1 MTGFRTGTW
10 AHMRDFVESAEQVR
24 RRIARLAGGGISLI
38 VICVDRSTSD
48 GGVDFFSDVTAASPG
63 YPEWDPLKVMI
74 ESAHEQGIEV
84 HPWLCVFKSGARAHL
99 FEQHPEAEAI
109 FSSVWPDGVSNQG
122 SWTCAMQ
129 PLVQDY
135 TFNLYRAIAERYE
148 PDGLHMDYIRTGMQC
163 SCDYCAAEMA
173 KRGIDIRAVQRKYDD
188 DRDLWLDTA
197 THGLLRK
204 HNARK
209 VVGTDEEVD
218 PVLVDEELHQW
229 LNWRVDR
236 LSEFVS
242 RVTEYAR
249 AHGLESSAAVKHFW
263 PQQTPTGAQDWVR
276 WVRED
281 LVDYLFPMTYMN
293 DSQRLASVIAEHME
307 LMAGTEPQYWPGLG
321 KSSSISDVTPDQ
333 LAEQIVI
340 AQQAGAAGVVIYHEA
355 ALTAEDLALLKD
367 L

>member
-1 MTGFRTGTW
+1 MTDFRKGTW

-24 RRIARLAGGGISLI
+24 RRVARLADGGISLL
-38 VICVDRSTSD
+38 VVNVDRPTS
-48 GGVDFFSDVTAASPG
+48 GRGVDFFSDVTAVSSD
-63 YPEWDPLKVMI
+63 YPEWDPLKVII

-84 HPWLCVFKSGARAHL
+84 HPWLCVFKTGARAHL

-109 FSSVWPDGVSNQG
+109 FSSVWPDAVSNQG
-122 SWTCAMQ
+122 AWTCAMQ

-135 TFNLYRAIAERYE
+135 TFDLYRAIAERYE
-148 PDGLHMDYIRTGMQC
+148 PDGLHMDYIRTGTQC

-173 KRGIDIRAVQRKYDD
+173 KRGIDIRALQRKYDD

-209 VVGTDEEVD
+209 VVSEPGEVD
-218 PVLVDEELHQW
+218 PVLVDEELHRW
-229 LNWRVDR
+229 IDWRVDR
-236 LSEFVS
+236 LTQFVS

-249 AHGLESSAAVKHFW
+249 AHGMESSAAVKHFW

-276 WVRED
+276 WVSED
-281 LVDYLFPMTYMN
+281 LVDYLFPMNYMN
-293 DSQRLASVIAEHME
+293 DAEVLASVVAEHMA

-321 KSSSISDVTPDQ
+321 KSSSISDLTPDQ
-333 LAEQIVI
+333 LAEQVAI
-340 AQQAGAAGVVIYHEA
+340 AQQAGASGVVIFHEA
-355 ALTAEDLALLKD
+355 ALSDEDLALLKD
-367 L
+367 V